1 MGFWNRKAPKQQ
13 CIPLSKVIGE
23 LKEALDINTE
33 LFNEFQAKRIESFF
47 NPDGSPVIKK
57 FQMTTDKFIEVPLAM
72 LVNHNLLHLNE
83 LSLTFTV
90 PSSDTV
96 DVNALKKEYSD
107 KGTDAFALDF
117 SKVRQGKE
125 QMNMTL
131 SFKRN
136 NN

>member
-47 NPDGSPVIKK
+47 NPDGSPVIMK
-57 FQMTTDKFIEVPLAM
+57 FQTTTDKFIEVPLAM

-96 DVNALKKEYSD
+96 DVNTLKKEYSD

>member
-33 LFNEFQAKRIESFF
+33 LFNEFQVKRIESFF
-47 NPDGSPVIKK
+47 NPDGSPVIMK

-96 DVNALKKEYSD
+96 DVNTLKKEYSD

>member
-47 NPDGSPVIKK
+47 NPDGSPVIMK

>member
-13 CIPLSKVIGE
+13 RIPLSKVIGE
-23 LKEALDINTE
+23 LKEALDKNSE

-47 NPDGSPVIKK
+47 KPDGSPIVMK
-57 FQMTTDKFIEVPLAM
+57 FQTRTDKFIEVPLVM
-72 LVNHNLLHLNE
+72 LVNHKLLHLNE
-83 LSLTFTV
+83 LSITFTI
-90 PSSDTV
+90 PSDSV

-107 KGTDAFALDF
+107 MGADAFALDF

-131 SFKRN
+131 SFMRN
-136 NN
+136 IK